1 MGVLMNL
8 LHVAL
13 VCKSEENSDK
23 FYRDL
28 LGLTKSASR
37 VLPAALSSA
46 IFGIDSEMK
55 MINYSDGPIYFEIF
69 IKEGE
74 RGGMDRVAHCCLE
87 VNDLSE
93 FLDGCRNMGLK
104 VVQVP
109 KGESVVTFIN
119 DHDGNLFEI
128 KQK

>member
-1 MGVLMNL
+1 MNL

-13 VCKSEENSDK
+13 ACSSEENSDR

-69 IKEGE
+69 IKKGE
-74 RGGMDRVAHCCLE
+74 QDGSARVGHCCIE
-87 VNDLSE
+87 INDISE
-93 FLDGCRNMGLK
+93 FLDRCRNMGVK

-109 KGESVVTFIN
+109 KGESVVTFIS
-119 DHDGNLFEI
+119 DYDGNLFEI
-128 KQK
+128 KQR